1 MIKGFRKEMFNFI
14 PDGLPDEFLEV
25 AYRYALTSRR
35 KDERYFEFIREN
47 GTSFDA
53 FINDSFWWDQ
63 TLEGDMF
70 WSSIYDGLYEPD
82 DCLVDID
89 ELKTFIDFKPYDN

>member
-1 MIKGFRKEMFNFI
+1 MIKGFRKEMFIVI
-14 PDGLPDEFLEV
+14 PEGLPDEFLEI
-25 AYRYALTSRR
+25 AYRYALISGR
-35 KDERYFEFIREN
+35 KDERYFKFIREN
-47 GTSFDA
+47 GVSLPDFV
-53 FINDSFWWDQ
+53 NDCFWWDQ

-89 ELKTFIDFKPYDN
+89 KLKTFIDFKPYDN